1 MAETTPS
8 ASSLTI
14 GEGVTFTGSI
24 SAPGR
29 ATINGT
35 VTGEITVNDL
45 HIGAKGSVSGSIDAR
60 TIDVHGILAENILCH
75 EHLMIHRDGSVSGK
89 LDYAEIEIEKGGQFM
104 GQMTQHLSDPSNAW
118 VLWKTLRDTAPPVL
132 IWEIFKSRKLFWA
145 DMSSVEWLGALNHQ
159 DC

>member
-60 TIDVHGILAENILCH
+60 TIDVHGILAQNILCH

-89 LDYAEIEIEKGGQFM
+89 LDYAEIEIERGGQFM
-104 GQMTQHLSDPSNAW
+104 GQMTQHHADPSKA
-118 VLWKTLRDTAPPVL
+118 
-132 IWEIFKSRKLFWA
+132 
-145 DMSSVEWLGALNHQ
+145 
-159 DC
+159 

>member
-75 EHLMIHRDGSVSGK
+75 EHLIIHRDGSVSGK

-104 GQMTQHLSDPSNAW
+104 GQMTQHLSDPSNA
-118 VLWKTLRDTAPPVL
+118 
-132 IWEIFKSRKLFWA
+132 
-145 DMSSVEWLGALNHQ
+145 
-159 DC
+159 